1 MGEIVVTLHMR
12 CAIPWADR
20 NGFQTLVRLRRARA
34 CWTTMISLDLYRTT
48 SEGTEW
54 VGTFVNLGVA
64 KAKLTELA
72 ETIPGDYS
80 IFDPSTGERPFYQ
93 DGP

>member
-1 MGEIVVTLHMR
+1 
-12 CAIPWADR
+12 
-20 NGFQTLVRLRRARA
+20 
-34 CWTTMISLDLYRTT
+34 MISLDLYRTT

-54 VGTFVNLGVA
+54 VGTFVNLDVA

-80 IFDPSTGERPFYQ
+80 IFDPSTGERLFYQ
-93 DGP
+93 DGS